1 MINTTP
7 CQMARRRHFLCW
19 AALKV
24 FGKPPNLRVAERLE
38 LRGNAFLNILD
49 RQPRRIALVFGLV
62 LIVGIGVV
70 DVLTGPELSFS
81 IFYLLPVF
89 LTTLV
94 AGRFAG
100 IAASTIS
107 ALVWLV
113 ADSAA
118 GARYTL
124 WWAPYWNVTVR
135 WGTFL
140 LVAMLLSILLGQLR
154 KEQEM
159 AGADPLTGALN
170 FRGFYR
176 AVTAELDRA
185 ARYSRSVTLAFLDVD
200 DFKTVNDAF
209 GHSQGDACLRLVA
222 ATVRRHIRQ
231 VDALGRLGGDEFVLL
246 LPETGPEAGRYVVEK
261 LRQAL
266 LTSMGDAG
274 YAVTFSIGMASTNDG
289 GVMHVDDLVGQAD
302 RLMYEAK
309 KSGKNAVRQE
319 VVGSKTLV

>member
-1 MINTTP
+1 MGTP

-19 AALKV
+19 AGLKV

-124 WWAPYWNVTVR
+124 WWAPYWNVAVR

-176 AVTAELDRA
+176 AVTAELCVDICIQWMPA
-185 ARYSRSVTLAFLDVD
+185 CVHGLPIGLARLLLYPRKYPLDV
-200 DFKTVNDAF
+200 
-209 GHSQGDACLRLVA
+209 C
-222 ATVRRHIRQ
+222 I
-231 VDALGRLGGDEFVLL
+231 
-246 LPETGPEAGRYVVEK
+246 
-261 LRQAL
+261 
-266 LTSMGDAG
+266 
-274 YAVTFSIGMASTNDG
+274 
-289 GVMHVDDLVGQAD
+289 
-302 RLMYEAK
+302 
-309 KSGKNAVRQE
+309 
-319 VVGSKTLV
+319 